1 MCFRSRKVYLSPALV
16 WLEEEGLPT
25 AEKEAKAMEKAIG
38 GKMDEEE
45 VKRRALLKWKMMGS
59 EEKAVWRKKVEEKA
73 NKKL

>member
-1 MCFRSRKVYLSPALV
+1 MWFRSRRVYLSPALV

-38 GKMDEEE
+38 VEMDEEE